1 MKGSLTMKKEEFV
14 KIGVSEELAA
24 ACEKASLDELKDF
37 VPRMRMNEVN
47 EENKTLKQT
56 VSDRDKQ
63 LDDLKKSSGDSV
75 ELKKQIEALQ
85 LANSEQKKAHEA
97 EITQLKLDNAVETAL
112 TAAGVKNNK
121 ALRALLDPD
130 KIKLDDSGK
139 LSGLSE
145 QLEAV
150 RKTDGYLF
158 KEKDDVAPVMKGFQ
172 PGASS
177 DVKPDGKT
185 DFSKMTYSEM
195 TAYLS
200 QNPNAKIE

>member
-1 MKGSLTMKKEEFV
+1 MKKEEFV

-24 ACEKASLDELKDF
+24 ACEKASLNELKDF
-37 VPRMRMNEVN
+37 VPRMRMNEVS

-63 LDDLKKSSGDSV
+63 LEELKKSSGDSA

-85 LANSEQKKAHEA
+85 EQNKTERAEHEKEMA
-97 EITQLKLDNAVETAL
+97 RLKLDNAIDTAL
-112 TAAGVKNNK
+112 TAEGAKNNK
-121 ALRALLDPD
+121 ALRALLDTE

-145 QLEAV
+145 QLEV
-150 RKTDGYLF
+150 IRKSDGYLF
-158 KEKDDVAPVMKGFQ
+158 NEKEKTAPVMKGFQ
-172 PGASS
+172 PGASG

-195 TAYLS
+195 TAYLA
-200 QNPNAKIE
+200 QNPDAKIE

>member
-1 MKGSLTMKKEEFV
+1 MKKEEFV

-37 VPRMRMNEVN
+37 VPRIRMNEVN
-47 EENKTLKQT
+47 EENKALKQT

-63 LDDLKKSSGDSV
+63 LDDLKKSSGDNA
-75 ELKKQIEALQ
+75 ELKKQIEDLQ
-85 LANSEQKKAHEA
+85 KQNAAEKAAHDK
-97 EITQLKLDNAVETAL
+97 EIAQLKLDNAVETAL
-112 TAAGVKNNK
+112 TAAGAKNNK
-121 ALRALLDPD
+121 VLRALLDAE
-130 KIKLDDSGK
+130 KIKLDESGK
-139 LSGLSE
+139 LTGLSE

-158 KEKDDVAPVMKGFQ
+158 NEKNGTAPIMKGFQ
-172 PGASS
+172 PGASG

-195 TAYLS
+195 TAYLA
-200 QNPNAKIE
+200 QNPGAKIE

>member
-1 MKGSLTMKKEEFV
+1 MKKEEFV
-14 KIGVSEELAA
+14 KIGVTEELAT
-24 ACEKASLDELKDF
+24 ACEKASLDELRDF
-37 VPRMRMNEVN
+37 VPRMRMNEVS

-56 VSDRDKQ
+56 ISDRDKQ
-63 LDDLKKSSGDSV
+63 LNDLKKSDGDSA
-75 ELKKQIEALQ
+75 ELKKQIEDLQ
-85 LANSEQKKAHEA
+85 KQNAEEKAAHEKEMA
-97 EITQLKLDNAVETAL
+97 QLKLDNAIETAL

-121 ALRALLDPD
+121 ALKALLDTE

-139 LSGLSE
+139 LIGLSE

-158 KEKDDVAPVMKGFQ
+158 KENNGTAPIMKGFQ

-195 TAYLS
+195 TAYLA
-200 QNPNAKIE
+200 QNPGAKIE

>member
-1 MKGSLTMKKEEFV
+1 MKKEEFV

-24 ACEKASLDELKDF
+24 ACEKASLEELKDF
-37 VPRMRMNEVN
+37 VPRMRMNEVS
-47 EENKTLKQT
+47 EENKTSKQT

-63 LDDLKKSSGDSV
+63 LEALKKSSGDSA

-85 LANSEQKKAHEA
+85 EQNKTEKAAHEKEMA
-97 EITQLKLDNAVETAL
+97 RLKLDNAVETAL
-112 TAAGVKNNK
+112 TAAGAKNSK
-121 ALRALLDPD
+121 ALRALLDHE

-158 KEKDDVAPVMKGFQ
+158 AEKGGEKHSFKGFQ
-172 PGASS
+172 PGASG
-177 DVKPDGKT
+177 DVKLGTEVDT
-185 DFSKMTYSEM
+185 SKMTYSELA
-195 TAYLS
+195 AYMAA
-200 QNPNAKIE
+200 NPDAKID

>member
-1 MKGSLTMKKEEFV
+1 MKKEEFV
-14 KIGVSEELAA
+14 KLGVSEDIAVK
-24 ACEKASLDELKDF
+24 CEESSQEELKGF
-37 VPRMRMNEVN
+37 TPKSRFNEVN

-63 LDDLKKSSGDSV
+63 LDDLKKSSGDSA

-85 LANSEQKKAHEA
+85 KQNSEEKAAHEKEMA
-97 EITQLKLDNAVETAL
+97 QLKLDNAVETAL

-121 ALRALLDPD
+121 ALRALLDTE

-150 RKTDGYLF
+150 KKTDGYLF
-158 KEKDDVAPVMKGFQ
+158 NEKEENPLVMKGFE

-177 DVKPDGKT
+177 DIKPGGKT
-185 DFSKMTYSEM
+185 DFSQMTYSEM
-195 TAYLS
+195 TAYLAK
-200 QNPNAKIE
+200 NPNAKIE